1 MTKREEFLLAM
12 MEEPS
17 VTRAYKR
24 TGISR
29 SRAYQF
35 LNDESFKEDLNR
47 AKREIL
53 SSVTS
58 YLQNNLSE
66 CAETLMG
73 IIRSDASPQVKINAA
88 QVIFKTC
95 LSYTE
100 IVDLLPRIEALE
112 RVSKVDS

>member
-1 MTKREEFLLAM
+1 MTKREEFFLAL

-17 VTRAYKR
+17 VSKAYKR
-24 TGISR
+24 AGISR

-35 LNDESFKEDLNR
+35 LNDETFKEELRR
-47 AKREIL
+47 AKQEIL
-53 SSVTS
+53 SSVTA

-66 CAETLMG
+66 CAETLMR

-100 IVDLLPRIEALE
+100 IVDLIPRIEALE
-112 RVSKVDS
+112 RISKVDS